1 MRGVRQGKAA
11 AIRLRSS
18 RGGRALSIVLLTALG
33 ACGGSEGVSG
43 PPDGG
48 GDDLRPGLTVTV
60 ELDSDAAAIG
70 QQLGWTAGVPGAE
83 VRIHRIGTAFAWET
97 ATTDADGVARFED
110 AIAGRYRVAAHRPLN
125 EQEQSAV
132 GAAALALGDGVLRN
146 VATNAEATL
155 HQTPDRRGSLVISEV
170 YATTPFTAETRYD
183 WHYYFELYNNSDQT
197 VYLDRKIW
205 GTNLGIPDKEFSTF
219 SCSASEPWRNDP
231 DGIWAHFLHRFPG
244 GGTDHPLAPGDFA
257 VVALD
262 AVDHSSIDPRFPDL
276 SGADFELLGSA
287 DVDNPDV
294 PNLPEVGVEPFQ
306 LGHGLRFFIGHVFF
320 IAEDLNVAALERGT
334 LTTIS
339 GDIEYLKLPAE
350 ALIDVLDTEDDDALE
365 EQEFPP
371 CDGKVHRSFDR
382 LGGGFVEHGGDLEFS
397 VQRMV
402 IGADGGRVILQD
414 TNTGAV
420 DLIRARHTPELPPP

>member
-1 MRGVRQGKAA
+1 MRGSRQDSGVR
-11 AIRLRSS
+11 LVST
-18 RGGRALSIVLLTALG
+18 RGGRAFSIVLVAVMG
-33 ACGGSEGVSG
+33 ACGGSEGFSG
-43 PPDGG
+43 PPGDDGG
-48 GDDLRPGLTVTV
+48 DLRPGLTVTV

-110 AIAGRYRVAAHRPLN
+110 AIAGRYRVAAHRSLN

-132 GAAALALGDGVLRN
+132 GSAALALGDGLIRN
-146 VATNAEATL
+146 VATSTEATL

-170 YATTPFTAETRYD
+170 YATAPFTAETRYD
-183 WHYYFELYNNSDQT
+183 FHYSFELYNNSDQT
-197 VYLDRKIW
+197 VYLDGKIW
-205 GTNLGIPDKEFSTF
+205 GTTLGIPVQEFSIF
-219 SCSASEPWRNDP
+219 PCSASEPWRNDP
-231 DGIWAHFLHRFPG
+231 TGIWAHFLHRFPG

-262 AVDHSSIDPRFPDL
+262 AVDHSAIDPRFPDL

-294 PNLPEVGVEPFQ
+294 PNLLEVGVEPFQ

-320 IAEDLNVAALERGT
+320 IADDLNVAALERGT
-334 LTTIS
+334 LTITR
-339 GDIEYLKLPAE
+339 DTEFLKLPAE
-350 ALIDVLDTEDDDALE
+350 ALIDVLDTEDTNPLG

-371 CDGKVHRSFDR
+371 CDVKVHRSFDR
-382 LGGGFVEHGGDLEFS
+382 LGGGFVEHGEDLGFS
-397 VQRMV
+397 VHRTV
-402 IGADGGRVILQD
+402 VGAAGGRVILQD
-414 TNTGAV
+414 VNTAAV
-420 DLIRARHTPELPPP
+420 DLIRARYTPALPPP